1 MGGLIC
7 WSQNAILGTAMN
19 YTRMVT
25 FLSDHLKLTQM
36 VMACMAPAEVDSFVL
51 CIVNV
56 FARTGAILPLIN
68 RLLRDEFAVNAQ
80 AKGTLMRSNSIVSK
94 ITGGYVRQYG
104 RDYLR
109 MLLSDLITEIVSNE
123 NLDLEIQPSAFLQ
136 DPINRPSTD
145 EELQRILAA
154 NQQFLQQTAQIFI
167 DRITD
172 NAMLDLMPREIRA
185 IAAFT
190 DLHANTY
197 APEQRGALVGGF
209 MMLRFISPAVVAP
222 EAYGILSSDVVPCK
236 KARRN
241 LVLLAKLLQNCSNG
255 VLYGSKESYMTCM
268 NSFVEQNVPRLTQFF
283 KDAITDARVVAGESS
298 RPWEEFEHTKKQAVG
313 IDILNFDL
321 DNLFQLH
328 TILDHCREPLEARLE
343 KTTSIPTA
351 LKEEVKDLL
360 EALGPGPCVPKAGRS
375 KLSGASRFRAS
386 QDFMGTSVKD
396 SGDSTQSTISTEI
409 ALLEKAGFFYLGA
422 PAKNGLPVIYAIANR
437 FKREHLDNV
446 DVLVTHIFN
455 VLSLI
460 ENSRYYL
467 VVDMSW
473 ARISTEM
480 KREVYRQLGKLSSI
494 FERRLRKNLEK
505 VYVVHPSAYTRAVVL
520 FMRQFT
526 SSKLKK
532 KIVELYNWEDLLQEI
547 ARENIGL
554 PESSRDFITKAYH
567 VIKVNAKGK
576 SQKRIIKFTSN
587 SLLNIDPKTKR
598 IQNEKK
604 LNEIAGLQAITDPA
618 HLELFLTFVEA
629 KAGASQT
636 RRYIFTNAQDRDEV
650 LLDIFRTGF
659 SSAGGH
665 LSQEFRVVKIN
676 KRGRH
681 QDRTFK
687 LTCDSL
693 LNLDSSSIKS
703 EISFAGIDSVTQDE
717 AQPQVL
723 YLQFKAESQVRKIIC
738 KDDATRLLKCLRYGI
753 QRYRREDEEAFAREI
768 YEPES
773 DDV

>member
-1 MGGLIC
+1 MGGQIC
-7 WSQNAILGTAMN
+7 WSLDAILGTAMN

-36 VMACMAPAEVDSFVL
+36 VIACMQPAEVDSFVHCL
-51 CIVNV
+51 VNV

-68 RLLRDEFAVNAQ
+68 RLLKEEFAHNAH
-80 AKGTLMRSNSIVSK
+80 KKSTLMRSNSIVSK
-94 ITGGYVRQYG
+94 ITGGYVRLHG

-109 MLLSDLITEIVSNE
+109 TLLSDLTTEIVTNE

-136 DPINRPSTD
+136 DPINRPGTD
-145 EELQRILAA
+145 EELQRILSA

-167 DRITD
+167 DRICDKT
-172 NAMLDLMPREIRA
+172 MLDIMPREIRA

-190 DLHANTY
+190 DMHAKTY

-222 EAYGILSSDVVPCK
+222 EAYGILPADLAPSK

-255 VLYGSKESYMTCM
+255 ILYGSKESYMTCM
-268 NSFVEQNVPRLTQFF
+268 NSFVEANVPRLTTFF
-283 KDAITDARVVAGESS
+283 KDVITDPRLATGESTNA
-298 RPWEEFEHTKKQAVG
+298 WEEFEHRKKQAVG
-313 IDILNFDL
+313 IDILDFDL
-321 DNLFQLH
+321 ENLFQLH
-328 TILDHCREPLEARLE
+328 TILDYCREPLEEKLQ

-351 LKEEVKDLL
+351 LKEEVRDLL
-360 EALGPGPCVPKAGRS
+360 EALGPGPCIPKAGRS
-375 KLSGASRFRAS
+375 KLAGAARYRAS
-386 QDFMGTSVKD
+386 ADFMAMTTKE
-396 SGDSTQSTISTEI
+396 SGDGSQATISSEI
-409 ALLEKAGFFYLGA
+409 GQLEKAAFFYLGSS
-422 PAKNGLPVIYAIANR
+422 AKNGLPVIYAIANR

-455 VLSLI
+455 VLSQV
-460 ENSRYYL
+460 ENDRYYL

-480 KREVYRQLGKLSSI
+480 KHEVYRQLSKLSTI

-532 KIVELYNWEDLLQEI
+532 KIFELYNWEDLLQDI
-547 ARENIGL
+547 ARENVCL

-604 LNEIAGLQAITDPA
+604 LNEIAGVQALTDPA
-618 HLELFLTFVEA
+618 HLELHLTFVEGR
-629 KAGASQT
+629 GASQA
-636 RRYIFTNAQDRDEV
+636 RRYIFSNAQDRDEV

-659 SSAGGH
+659 SSAGG
-665 LSQEFRVVKIN
+665 SIAQEFRVVKIN

-681 QDRTFK
+681 QDRIFK

-693 LNLDSSSIKS
+693 LNLDSSHIKS
-703 EISFAGIDSVTQDE
+703 EISFAGIDSVEQDE
-717 AQPQVL
+717 TQAQVL
-723 YLQFKAESQVRKIIC
+723 FLQYKAESQVRKIIC

-753 QRYRREDEEAFAREI
+753 QRYRREDEEALAREI
-768 YEPES
+768 YEPGEEEE
-773 DDV
+773 